1 MRLVLD
7 TDVMVAAVR
16 SPSGAS
22 AEILR
27 RVLRDEWTMLASV
40 PLFVEYESVLT
51 RAEYLEAAGATV
63 DDVRNLLDALA
74 AVVEPVEIRF
84 LWRPQLSDVDDD
96 MVLEC
101 AVNGRA
107 ELLTTF
113 NVADFEPAASR
124 FGIRVVRPAEALKAR
139 RA

>member
-27 RVLRDEWTMLASV
+27 RILRGEWTMLASV
-40 PLFVEYESVLT
+40 PLFLEYEAVLT
-51 RAEYLEAAGATV
+51 RAEHLEAAGAMIE
-63 DDVRNLLDALA
+63 DVCNLLDVLA
-74 AVVEPVEIRF
+74 GVIEPVEIRF
-84 LWRPQLSDVDDD
+84 LWRPQLMDVDDD

-101 AVNGRA
+101 AVNGRTDV
-107 ELLTTF
+107 LTTF
-113 NVADFEPAASR
+113 NVADFEPASSR
-124 FGIRVVRPAEALKAR
+124 FGVRAVRPADVLRAR